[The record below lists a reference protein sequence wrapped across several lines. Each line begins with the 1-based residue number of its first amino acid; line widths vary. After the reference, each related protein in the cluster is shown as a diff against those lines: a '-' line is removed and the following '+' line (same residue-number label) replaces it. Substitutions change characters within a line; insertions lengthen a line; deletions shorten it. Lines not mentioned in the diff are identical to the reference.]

1 MLCEGPGENRLTQLG
16 YLEEMSVL
24 KSLEKAEMS
33 LPVVRENTVA
43 QDNLE
48 DDGSLLISMA
58 VMDGSGEIDGL
69 MEWFL
74 QSTRNPKNSK
84 KLAPRIGC
92 TVSATMN
99 VHFNGDCTD
108 SR

>member
-1 MLCEGPGENRLTQLG
+1 
-16 YLEEMSVL
+16 MSAL
-24 KSLEKAEMS
+24 KSLEKAEIS
-33 LPVVRENTVA
+33 LTVVSENTVA
-43 QDNLE
+43 QDNSE
-48 DDGSLLISMA
+48 DDGSLFISMA

-74 QSTRNPKNSK
+74 KSSRNPKKSK
-84 KLAPRIGC
+84 KSAPSIGC
-92 TVSATMN
+92 TVSTTMN